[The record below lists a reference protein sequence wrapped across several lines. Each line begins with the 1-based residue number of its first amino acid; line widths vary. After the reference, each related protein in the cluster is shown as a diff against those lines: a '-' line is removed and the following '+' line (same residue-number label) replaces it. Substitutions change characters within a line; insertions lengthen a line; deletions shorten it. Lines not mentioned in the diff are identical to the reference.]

1 MNGLEFAF
9 GIVLLMTVAGLYWL
23 TLRWFRRPRASSP
36 ETERLQA
43 EVETLRERLA
53 VIERITVEKEN
64 SLEREFEMLRNR

>member
-9 GIVLLMTVAGLYWL
+9 GFLLMMTLAGLYWL
-23 TLRWFRRPRASSP
+23 TLRWFRQPRAASP
-36 ETERLQA
+36 ETERLRA

-64 SLEREFEMLRNR
+64 SLEREFELLRNR